1 MVMEAPRLLVHPTDP
16 PVLRMHDGL
25 TLSERFSPD
34 KKKFREQIPIGG
46 KTQNF
51 DQNMIEACR
60 AGRF

>member
-1 MVMEAPRLLVHPTDP
+1 LVHPTDP

>member
-1 MVMEAPRLLVHPTDP
+1 LVHPADLP
-16 PVLRMHDGL
+16 GVRMHDGL